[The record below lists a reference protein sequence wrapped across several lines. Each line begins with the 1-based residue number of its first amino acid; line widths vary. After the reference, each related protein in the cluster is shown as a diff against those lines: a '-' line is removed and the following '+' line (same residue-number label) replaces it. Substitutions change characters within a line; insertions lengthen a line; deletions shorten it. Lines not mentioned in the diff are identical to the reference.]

1 MSPDFTHRLRELMQS
16 VGFSSFR
23 ALSQAAGVSENQ
35 ILRLRRGDTQLR
47 VETLLKLSH
56 VLQVPVSKLLPVA
69 ADTKGQRS
77 AVSSHR
83 SAVSSQ
89 NSKLKTQNSKLE
101 IDHAAL
107 HQRLLDLQHEYD
119 RLQQQLAQQRQDL
132 WQEFQQSSVQVLESL
147 LLQLPTAAYAAQ
159 QNPQAPAVKLLP
171 LLRPLDQL
179 LQAWGIEP
187 IATVGAEVPYDPQQH
202 QLMAGVAQ
210 PGDRV
215 KVRYTGYR
223 QGDRL
228 LYRAK
233 VSPVV

>member
-47 VETLLKLSH
+47 VETLLKLSQ
-56 VLQVPVSKLLPVA
+56 VLQVPVSELLPIAVS
-69 ADTKGQRS
+69 GQRS
-77 AVSSHR
+77 KLKT
-83 SAVSSQ
+83 Q

-101 IDHAAL
+101 IDYAAL
-107 HQRLLDLQHEYD
+107 NQRLLDLQHEYD
-119 RLQQQLAQQRQDL
+119 RLQQQLVQQRQDL

-233 VSPVV
+233 VSPVT